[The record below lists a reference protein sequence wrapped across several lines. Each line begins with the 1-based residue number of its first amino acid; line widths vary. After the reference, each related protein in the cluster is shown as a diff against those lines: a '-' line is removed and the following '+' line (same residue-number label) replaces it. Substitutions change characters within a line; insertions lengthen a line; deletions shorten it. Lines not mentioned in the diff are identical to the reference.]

1 MQRKRIIAGLL
12 VALGFASV
20 MAFFPG
26 PFQFALLLAFSL
38 ACQGEFYALALRG
51 GYRVYRGVGM
61 SLGAL
66 WLFVSYAFC
75 DPACVNPHDWLDEYD
90 IISRGW
96 DGALLIVSAF
106 VILMR
111 ALFDHRVEHP
121 MAGAGA
127 TFLGFL
133 YVPVLTSFYL
143 HLAQWEAPS
152 AWATTRAGVFLT
164 FFFSFLIKMSDAGA
178 YAVGVPFGRH
188 KLFPRVS
195 PKKSWEGLAGGLLV
209 GMLCGVGL
217 AYFSSRWH
225 WGPEGIFWSGAD
237 RPALTLPRTAVLSFV
252 LVFVG
257 LFGDL
262 IESMFKRSVQ
272 AKDSASLIPGI
283 GGLLDTADSL
293 VFAAPLT
300 YYVLVWLVA

>member
-1 MQRKRIIAGLL
+1 MHRKRIIAGIL

-26 PFQFALLLAFSL
+26 PFQFVLLLAFSL

-61 SLGAL
+61 TLGVI
-66 WLFVSYAFC
+66 WLCAAYAFC
-75 DPACVNPHDWLDEYD
+75 DPAGVNPHDLLDEYD
-90 IISRGW
+90 VISRGW
-96 DGALLIVSAF
+96 DGALLVVTAF

-111 ALFDHRVEHP
+111 ALFDYRAEHP
-121 MAGAGA
+121 MAAAGA

-133 YVPVLTSFYL
+133 YAPVLVSFYL

-152 AWATTRAGVFLT
+152 AWATTRSGVFLT
-164 FFFSFLIKMSDAGA
+164 FYFSFLIKMSDTGGFAF
-178 YAVGVPFGRH
+178 GVPFGRH
-188 KLFPRVS
+188 KLFPRIS

-217 AYFSSRWH
+217 AYLSARLH
-225 WGPEGIFWSGAD
+225 WGPEGVFWSDAGL
-237 RPALTLPRTAVLSFV
+237 PSLTLPRAAGLSFV

-262 IESMFKRSVQ
+262 IESMFKRAVQ
-272 AKDSASLIPGI
+272 TKDSASLIPGI
-283 GGLLDTADSL
+283 GGILDTADSL

-300 YYVLVWLVA
+300 YYALVWLG